1 MNFSDKIIS
10 DMNIM
15 ENRTDSYNCNYIQS
29 TVTNTSVI
37 SNEDGIVISA
47 ETLELIRKIFYCGLF
62 PILFLVG
69 YTGNIFCL
77 IVFCKEKKYTSTKVL
92 LSLLTLADLF
102 ILSGG
107 VFNTL
112 MMIAMIYYPTVGY
125 AMYVRQIP
133 FFAAFFAPTFYNIK
147 MEITAIISA
156 ERLIA
161 VFSPMRVKTVCTKRL
176 LLCLSITLAIL
187 IIAALVPQ
195 MFVYEL
201 IEMTVPCSEP
211 VMVAVL
217 TEFGKNTEFYRLYTV
232 VTGGLFFVIPFCI
245 VFVSTMII
253 IVTLSRRRNIFK
265 TDFHMATERIEVQE
279 GKITRT
285 LVAMTTIFIICLSP
299 MTILSIITIIDPDSK
314 EYRYKNNTYVAVSTI
329 SYFLLNLDSTVNFF
343 IYMIFGSKYR
353 QIFISLFQSKKEQQ
367 ISGVQ
372 TSG

>member
-1 MNFSDKIIS
+1 MNFSDKIRN

-29 TVTNTSVI
+29 TATNTSVI
-37 SNEDGIVISA
+37 SNEDGILVSS

-62 PILFLVG
+62 PVLFLVG

-77 IVFCKEKKYTSTKVL
+77 IVLSKEKKYTSTKVL

-112 MMIAMIYYPTVGY
+112 MMIALLYYPTAGY

-133 FFAAFFAPTFYNIK
+133 FFSAFFAPTFYNIK

-161 VFSPMRVKTVCTKRL
+161 VFSPLRVKTVCSKRL
-176 LLCLSITLAIL
+176 VLSLSITLAIL
-187 IIAALVPQ
+187 ITVALVPQ
-195 MFVYEL
+195 MFVYEI
-201 IEMTVPCSEP
+201 IEITVPCSEP
-211 VMVAVL
+211 VIVAVL

-253 IVTLSRRRNIFK
+253 IVTLSRRRNIFS
-265 TDFHMATERIEVQE
+265 TDFHMATARLEIQE
-279 GKITRT
+279 GTITRT

-299 MTILSIITIIDPDSK
+299 MTILSIITIIDPDNK
-314 EYRYKNNTYVAVSTI
+314 EYRYKNNTYVVVSTI

-353 QIFISLFQSKKEQQ
+353 RIFISLFQSKKE
-367 ISGVQ
+367 
-372 TSG
+372 